1 MPTLFLYIS
10 TVLIWGSTWYAITL
24 QLGNVAPEV
33 SVAYRFAIAALLLL
47 LFCWVRKKQLRY
59 SVREHIWMAVQGFFL
74 FCSNYVIFY
83 IATAH
88 LTSGLVSVVFST
100 IVFWNILFTRFIF
113 GTPVSKRVL
122 VGTALGIFGL
132 ALVFWP
138 EVTGLNRSGS
148 ADYGLILCMIA
159 TVLAS
164 LGNIASVH
172 NQNKALPVLQTNA
185 FGMAYGAILT
195 ALYAW
200 SSGLEFTWDTSM
212 PYLASLLYLAVFGSI
227 LAFGAYLTLLGRI
240 GAGQAAY
247 SAVLFPI
254 VALTLSVFL
263 ENYTF
268 TALAG
273 LGVILV
279 LGGNILALTKAKAF
293 TKPCP
298 QPPQDGPK
306 DAQTTPVL
314 SLKSE

>member
-122 VGTALGIFGL
+122 
-132 ALVFWP
+132 
-138 EVTGLNRSGS
+138 
-148 ADYGLILCMIA
+148 AD
-159 TVLAS
+159 
-164 LGNIASVH
+164 
-172 NQNKALPVLQTNA
+172 LPPL
-185 FGMAYGAILT
+185 
-195 ALYAW
+195 
-200 SSGLEFTWDTSM
+200 SPDSTSH
-212 PYLASLLYLAVFGSI
+212 
-227 LAFGAYLTLLGRI
+227 
-240 GAGQAAY
+240 
-247 SAVLFPI
+247 
-254 VALTLSVFL
+254 
-263 ENYTF
+263 
-268 TALAG
+268 
-273 LGVILV
+273 
-279 LGGNILALTKAKAF
+279 
-293 TKPCP
+293 PCRR
-298 QPPQDGPK
+298 
-306 DAQTTPVL
+306 
-314 SLKSE
+314 